1 MVISLA
7 VFRTGRGTADRR
19 DSPLARGRVRGPR
32 KLKTPKSLADPVSDM
47 RHCVLV
53 RRPAADD
60 GERAVPTAFSKA
72 KRP

>member
-1 MVISLA
+1 MMISFA
-7 VFRTGRGTADRR
+7 SFRTGRGVADRR
-19 DSPLARGRVRGPR
+19 DAPEARAPARRPR
-32 KLKTPKSLADPVSDM
+32 KLKTPKSLADPVPDM
-47 RHCVLV
+47 RHRVLV